1 MHNNSETK
9 QTMLY
14 LASDE
19 LMQTHLSCK
28 KVSNSNKDEFTFMI
42 RVFCYVEEKD
52 SYAKSVP
59 LNLVLGLNKQ
69 GVGMSLAIELVN
81 IPNVF
86 PMQLKKIIEH
96 LQKSPALLQS
106 VCQQLDQIGSSTT
119 IEEAIQAKLAKHF
132 FIENAPKGIT
142 SYTTNRQANQL
153 YWLMHQ
159 DQIISKMSPFKLDD
173 EGGHISFTVQIGFKH
188 DFIMQCYEVECMMH
202 MFNEEDKLGY
212 YFELY
217 LDQDN
222 YHHQL
227 LYETLPD
234 QFMDN
239 KIFLN
244 QVLDEMKKCNEE
256 QSNDYLQDLIEKFT
270 TSI

>member
-1 MHNNSETK
+1 MHNSETK

-28 KVSNSNKDEFTFMI
+28 KINDSNKDEFTFSI
-42 RVFCYVEEKD
+42 RAFCYVEKND
-52 SYAKSVP
+52 FYAKSVP
-59 LNLVLGLNKQ
+59 LKLILGLNKQ
-69 GVGMSLAIELVN
+69 GVGMTLAVDLVN

-96 LQKSPALLQS
+96 LQKSPALLQA
-106 VCQQLDQIGSSTT
+106 VCQQLDKIATSES

-132 FIENAPKGIT
+132 LMENAAKGIT
-142 SYTTNRQANQL
+142 SFTTNRQANQL
-153 YWLMHQ
+153 YWLTHQ
-159 DQIISKMSPFKLDD
+159 NQIISKISPFKIDS
-173 EGGHISFTVQIGFKH
+173 EGGHIAFTVQIGFKH

-202 MFNEEDKLGY
+202 LFNEEDKLGY

-217 LDQDN
+217 LDQEN

-239 KIFLN
+239 KAFLN
-244 QVLDEMKKCNEE
+244 QVLDEMKKRNEE
-256 QSNDYLQDLIEKFT
+256 HYDDYLQDLIEKFT
-270 TSI
+270 ASI

>member
-159 DQIISKMSPFKLDD
+159 DQIISKMSPFKIDD

-227 LYETLPD
+227 LYDTLPD

-239 KIFLN
+239 KVFLN
-244 QVLDEMKKCNEE
+244 QILAEMKKCNEE
-256 QSNDYLQDLIEKFT
+256 QYNEYLQDLIEKFT